1 MAWVRY
7 PFHVKAKGK
16 YYAPGEPVEVDSLPE
31 ALACGA
37 EPAETPGLSKS
48 AGEKPRRKAK

>member
-16 YYAPGEPVEVDSLPE
+16 YYAPGEPVEADSLPE
-31 ALACGA
+31 ALARGA
-37 EPAETPGLSKS
+37 EPAETPGLSTRT
-48 AGEKPRRKAK
+48 GEKPRRKAK